1 MNDRQR
7 EILRYLLTNEKETLN
22 KLQAVYEQASRD
34 CARKIADLSAR
45 EDLENIESI
54 IYQKK
59 YQQTIKNQIDE
70 VLNTLRSGSF
80 DVVNNH
86 VNDCYENGF
95 IGAMYDLHG
104 QKIPIISPIDL
115 NLVVKAIKNDTKLSG
130 GLYKRMGEDIQKLKK
145 DVTVQVSAG
154 IAGGSTWNEM
164 ADKIAVG
171 MNSPF
176 KKAKNIAMRI
186 AVTEGHRVQNQ
197 GALDAGIKAK
207 SKGADIVKQWDAT
220 LDGRTRPSH
229 ARVDGEIVELEDSF
243 SNGLSMPGDPK
254 GHPKEVVRC
263 RCALLQRAKWGL
275 DYKELKTLED
285 RAKYFGLDKAD
296 NFEDFKSRYLGYN
309 SQITNYAKAID
320 SLTLD
325 KSYGY
330 NRYTREEILGNMQT
344 SKVGKDAI
352 RYILE
357 SNVRIYI
364 TDVPNIKPL
373 RGEQTGDEIIIYSQN
388 IASLRIAGQSVI
400 HEITHHKYKI
410 GGCQHAEAICFAFEK
425 MHKENR
431 DFLYPDEWD
440 NMISLAKQAYP
451 ELEWERGGYG
461 DFKQFNFVKYENK
474 KK

>member
-95 IGAMYDLHG
+95 IGAVYDLHG

-115 NLVVKAIKNDTKLSG
+115 SLVVKAIQHDTKLSG

-145 DVTVQVSAG
+145 DVIIQISAG

-275 DYKELKTLED
+275 DGKELKTLED

-296 NFEDFKSRYLGYN
+296 NFEDFKNGYLVYN
-309 SQITNYAKAID
+309 SQITN
-320 SLTLD
+320 
-325 KSYGY
+325 
-330 NRYTREEILGNMQT
+330 
-344 SKVGKDAI
+344 
-352 RYILE
+352 
-357 SNVRIYI
+357 
-364 TDVPNIKPL
+364 
-373 RGEQTGDEIIIYSQN
+373 
-388 IASLRIAGQSVI
+388 
-400 HEITHHKYKI
+400 
-410 GGCQHAEAICFAFEK
+410 
-425 MHKENR
+425 
-431 DFLYPDEWD
+431 
-440 NMISLAKQAYP
+440 
-451 ELEWERGGYG
+451 
-461 DFKQFNFVKYENK
+461 
-474 KK
+474 

>member
-7 EILRYLLTNEKETLN
+7 EILKYLLTNEKGTLK
-22 KLQAVYEQASRD
+22 KLQVAYEQASRD
-34 CARKIADLSAR
+34 CASKIADLSAR

-54 IYQKK
+54 VYQKK

-86 VNDCYENGF
+86 INDCYENGF

-115 NLVVKAIKNDTKLSG
+115 NLVVKAIQHDTKLSG

-207 SKGADIVKQWDAT
+207 SKGAEIVKQWDAT

-275 DYKELKTLED
+275 DGKELKTLED
-285 RAKYFGLDKAD
+285 RAKYFGLDKSD
-296 NFEDFKSRYLGYN
+296 NFEDYKSRYLKASGAMSGAISDKEDRSGEKRRN
-309 SQITNYAKAID
+309 VAKTLYAETLNRKREYEIKAVAKN
-320 SLTLD
+320 T
-325 KSYGY
+325 GF
-330 NRYTREEILGNMQT
+330 TEEEIDRVFSHIYERQHYFETTGEIQRFYPDYYMALSWQRLRNNDNIQPHDLTMLKHELLEESIMGNSLDIPYET
-344 SKVGKDAI
+344 AH
-352 RYILE
+352 
-357 SNVRIYI
+357 
-364 TDVPNIKPL
+364 
-373 RGEQTGDEIIIYSQN
+373 N
-388 IASLRIAGQSVI
+388 IA
-400 HEITHHKYKI
+400 
-410 GGCQHAEAICFAFEK
+410 EK
-425 MHKENR
+425 QYNYQKE
-431 DFLYPDEWD
+431 LMEY
-440 NMISLAKQAYP
+440 
-451 ELEWERGGYG
+451 LEERGLL
-461 DFKQFNFVKYENK
+461 
-474 KK
+474 

>member
-1 MNDRQR
+1 M
-7 EILRYLLTNEKETLN
+7 
-22 KLQAVYEQASRD
+22 YEQASRD

-54 IYQKK
+54 VYQKK
-59 YQQTIKNQIDE
+59 YQQTVKNQIDE

-86 VNDCYENGF
+86 VNNCYENGF

-130 GLYKRMGEDIQKLKK
+130 GLYKRMGEDIKKLKK
-145 DVTVQVSAG
+145 DVIIQVSAG

-197 GALDAGIKAK
+197 GALDAGITAK

-275 DYKELKTLED
+275 DGKELKTLED
-285 RAKYFGLDKAD
+285 RAKYFGLDKSD
-296 NFEDFKSRYLGYN
+296 NFEDFKSRYL
-309 SQITNYAKAID
+309 KA
-320 SLTLD
+320 S
-325 KSYGY
+325 
-330 NRYTREEILGNMQT
+330 
-344 SKVGKDAI
+344 
-352 RYILE
+352 
-357 SNVRIYI
+357 
-364 TDVPNIKPL
+364 
-373 RGEQTGDEIIIYSQN
+373 GE
-388 IASLRIAGQSVI
+388 
-400 HEITHHKYKI
+400 KI
-410 GGCQHAEAICFAFEK
+410 
-425 MHKENR
+425 
-431 DFLYPDEWD
+431 
-440 NMISLAKQAYP
+440 
-451 ELEWERGGYG
+451 
-461 DFKQFNFVKYENK
+461 
-474 KK
+474 